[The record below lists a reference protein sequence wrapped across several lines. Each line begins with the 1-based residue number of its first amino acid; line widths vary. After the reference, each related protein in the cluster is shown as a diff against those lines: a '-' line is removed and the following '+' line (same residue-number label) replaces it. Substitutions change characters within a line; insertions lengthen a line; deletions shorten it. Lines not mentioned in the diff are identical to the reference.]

1 MMQGAVILGDKW
13 FALAVV
19 DHRIYIFLLV
29 FDYSNLVLTF
39 YTLNSVRQKA

>member
-1 MMQGAVILGDKW
+1 MMQGAVILVDKW

-29 FDYSNLVLTF
+29 FNLVLTF